1 MHFLFLVFSLF
12 DNTYEFFNT
21 GEKLLGNVEVLLF

>member
-1 MHFLFLVFSLF
+1 MYFLFLVFSLF

-21 GEKLLGNVEVLLF
+21 GAKPQGNVEVLLF